1 MAGSGYG
8 RIGSQVPC
16 RGLAAL
22 ELFLS
27 RHADVHVGGAQ
38 RFTLQLY
45 LLDVHVFHV
54 LVVAES
60 SPALYH

>member
-1 MAGSGYG
+1 M
-8 RIGSQVPC
+8 PC